1 LQTSPYTRFFSFFGL
16 RENPFAVSP
25 DPRYLFM
32 TPRIQEAWGA
42 IEYGIRSREGIIL
55 LTGEAGTGKTSLIRR
70 LLEWLH
76 EQRMP
81 TAFIFNSHLESK
93 HLYDFM
99 LADFGVRP
107 DPRWQGNA
115 LMCLS
120 QWLTERCREGQIPVL
135 IVDEAQGLP
144 VHVLEEIRLLLNL
157 ETPQEKLLQI
167 VLAGQPE
174 LEGKLNRPEMRQLKQ
189 RITLR
194 CKTAPL
200 TPKEAR
206 HYIQARLDVAGAAGR
221 PIFSPDAVAAA
232 HGYSRGIPRV
242 MNLLC
247 EHALIN
253 AYAGNMSVVPARVLD
268 EVAREFHFDRDSYVP
283 AIYSGISDALALP
296 GEGRVPLVRAET
308 STPAIQAMP
317 STASASTEPSN
328 ALPLPEGVAPLPE
341 IQTTP
346 SAASAL
352 AGPLK
357 TFPLYEAVA
366 PPQAIPVTNQA
377 AVNQPQLN
385 EHVVHA
391 ADDSTATIFP
401 PAARQAVKKVAT
413 GPRRRKPPLSSRLL
427 ATFSD
432 NWPKTLLSPSLK
444 SKLRKQSHDFR
455 RALRHIWSDVS
466 DERRLRRI
474 KATVESQSERGLR
487 RLSATFS
494 KAQLSL
500 EHQWKNAA
508 PIWQRTKASLLHWL
522 EQPQRLRRSL
532 ADSRTQR
539 PSSVAPLTP
548 LKVAAWPRVNR
559 AQKRL
564 RKPLPQSVGLPS
576 TESGVNVN
584 VIVMRWLRQPFRAS
598 TSTASPRTATSRNR

>member
-1 LQTSPYTRFFSFFGL
+1 
-16 RENPFAVSP
+16 
-25 DPRYLFM
+25 M

-76 EQRMP
+76 DRRMP
-81 TAFIFNSHLESK
+81 TAFIFNSHLEPK

-115 LMCLS
+115 LMCLG
-120 QWLTERCREGQIPVL
+120 QWLPERCREGQIPVL

-144 VHVLEEIRLLLNL
+144 LHVLEEIRLLLNL

-174 LEGKLNRPEMRQLKQ
+174 LEEKLNRPETRQLKQ

-206 HYIQARLDVAGAAGR
+206 DYIQARLDVAGAAGR
-221 PIFSPDAVAAA
+221 PIFSPEAVAAA

-253 AYAGNMSVVPARVLD
+253 AYAGNMSVVPAKVLD
-268 EVAREFHFDRDSYVP
+268 EVAREFHFDRDRYVP
-283 AIYSGISDALALP
+283 AIYTRILDAFSLP
-296 GEGRVPLVRAET
+296 GRDQDQLPPVSVES
-308 STPAIQAMP
+308 STPAVQSMP
-317 STASASTEPSN
+317 PPASISIEPSN
-328 ALPLPEGVAPLPE
+328 ALSLPEAVAPLPA
-341 IQTTP
+341 I
-346 SAASAL
+346 AAAHQPEVVQPKQDGDVVHT
-352 AGPLK
+352 ADD
-357 TFPLYEAVA
+357 FA
-366 PPQAIPVTNQA
+366 A
-377 AVNQPQLN
+377 AV
-385 EHVVHA
+385 
-391 ADDSTATIFP
+391 
-401 PAARQAVKKVAT
+401 PAAGRQTMKKVAT
-413 GPRRRKPPLSSRLL
+413 RPRKAPLSSRVL
-427 ATFSD
+427 ATLQD
-432 NWPKTLLSPSLK
+432 NWPKTLLAPSLR
-444 SKLRKQSHDFR
+444 SKLRRRGHDFR
-455 RALRHIWSDVS
+455 RSLRRIWSDVS
-466 DERRLRRI
+466 DERRFRRI
-474 KATVESQSERGLR
+474 KAIVESRSESELR

-494 KAQLSL
+494 RAQISL

-522 EQPQRLRRSL
+522 EQPQRWRRPL
-532 ADSRTQR
+532 AESRIPR
-539 PSSVAPLTP
+539 PSPVARATPPKVAP
-548 LKVAAWPRVNR
+548 WSNVNR
-559 AQKRL
+559 AQSRL
-564 RKPLPQSVGLPS
+564 RKSPPQSVSLAS
-576 TESGVNVN
+576 SESGVNVN

-598 TSTASPRTATSRNR
+598 TSTHSPHAATSRNR

>member
-1 LQTSPYTRFFSFFGL
+1 MQTNPYTRFFSFFGL

-55 LTGEAGTGKTSLIRR
+55 LTGEAGTGKTSLIRK

-76 EQRMP
+76 EHRMP

-174 LEGKLNRPEMRQLKQ
+174 LEEKLNRPEMRQLKQ
-189 RITLR
+189 RITVR

-283 AIYSGISDALALP
+283 AIYTGISDALALP
-296 GEGRVPLVRAET
+296 DRERVPQVRAES

-317 STASASTEPSN
+317 SPAFVSTELSK
-328 ALPLPEGVAPLPE
+328 ALPFPDAVMALPE

-346 SAASAL
+346 LPASVSTEPSNTL
-352 AGPLK
+352 PL
-357 TFPLYEAVA
+357 PDAVA
-366 PPQAIPVTNQA
+366 PPPSIATGIQAGVF
-377 AVNQPQLN
+377 QPQRD
-385 EHVVHA
+385 EHVVHGA
-391 ADDSTATIFP
+391 HVSAATIAP
-401 PAARQAVKKVAT
+401 PAARQTVKKVVI

-427 ATFSD
+427 AMVPD

-444 SKLRKQSHDFR
+444 SKLRKHSHDLR
-455 RALRHIWSDVS
+455 RSLRHIWSDVS
-466 DERRLRRI
+466 DERRLRKI
-474 KATVESQSERGLR
+474 KTVVESQSERGLR
-487 RLSATFS
+487 QLSATFS
-494 KAQLSL
+494 KTRVSL
-500 EHQWKNAA
+500 EDQWKNAA
-508 PIWQRTKASLLHWL
+508 PIWQRTRASLLHWL
-522 EQPQRLRRSL
+522 EQPQRLRRSA
-532 ADSRTQR
+532 ADSRTQQT
-539 PSSVAPLTP
+539 SSIAPLTP
-548 LKVAAWPRVNR
+548 LKVAAWPKANR

-564 RKPLPQSVGLPS
+564 RKSLPQSVGLPS
-576 TESGVNVN
+576 SESGVNVN

-598 TSTASPRTATSRNR
+598 TSTHSPRTATSRNR

>member
-1 LQTSPYTRFFSFFGL
+1 LQTNPYTRFFSFFGL

-76 EQRMP
+76 EHKMP

-115 LMCLS
+115 LMCLG
-120 QWLTERCREGQIPVL
+120 QWLPERCREGQIPVL

-144 VHVLEEIRLLLNL
+144 LHVLEEIRLLLNL
-157 ETPQEKLLQI
+157 ETSQEKLLQI

-174 LEGKLNRPEMRQLKQ
+174 LEEKLNRPEMRQLKQ

-221 PIFSPDAVAAA
+221 PIFSPDAVIAA

-253 AYAGNMSVVPARVLD
+253 AYAGNISVVPARVLD

-283 AIYSGISDALALP
+283 AIYSGITDALALP
-296 GEGRVPLVRAET
+296 YQERVVPVPTE
-308 STPAIQAMP
+308 SPMPAIQAVP
-317 STASASTEPSN
+317 PTASIWTEPLN
-328 ALPLPEGVAPLPE
+328 ALPLPGAVVPLPE
-341 IQTTP
+341 IQTMP
-346 SAASAL
+346 SL
-352 AGPLK
+352 ACVSTDPSNTL
-357 TFPLYEAVA
+357 PPPERVA
-366 PPQAIPVTNQA
+366 PLPAIA
-377 AVNQPQLN
+377 AAQQPAAFQPQRN
-385 EHVVHA
+385 EHAVHA
-391 ADDSTATIFP
+391 ADVSTATVV
-401 PAARQAVKKVAT
+401 PAARQIVKKAST
-413 GPRRRKPPLSSRLL
+413 GPRRRKPSLSSRVL
-427 ATFSD
+427 ATVAD
-432 NWPKTLLSPSLK
+432 NWSKTLLSPALK
-444 SKLRKQSHDFR
+444 SKLRKRSHDFR
-455 RALRHIWSDVS
+455 RSLRHIWSDVS

-474 KATVESQSERGLR
+474 KAAVESQSERGLR
-487 RLSATFS
+487 RLSATLS
-494 KAQLSL
+494 RAQLSL

-508 PIWQRTKASLLHWL
+508 PVWQRTKASLLHWL
-522 EQPQRLRRSL
+522 EQPQRWRRSL
-532 ADSRTQR
+532 AVSDSPR
-539 PSSVAPLTP
+539 PSPVAPLTP
-548 LKVAAWPRVNR
+548 LKVTAWPKVNR
-559 AQKRL
+559 AQTRL
-564 RKPLPQSVGLPS
+564 RKPRPQSAALPS
-576 TESGVNVN
+576 SEPGVNVN
-584 VIVMRWLRQPFRAS
+584 VIVMRWLRQPFRGA
-598 TSTASPRTATSRNR
+598 TSTHSRIATSRNR

>member
-1 LQTSPYTRFFSFFGL
+1 M
-16 RENPFAVSP
+16 SP

-76 EQRMP
+76 EHRMP

-174 LEGKLNRPEMRQLKQ
+174 LEEKLNRPEMRQLKQ

-206 HYIQARLDVAGAAGR
+206 HYIQARMDVAGAAGR
-221 PIFSPDAVAAA
+221 PIFSPDAVIAA

-253 AYAGNMSVVPARVLD
+253 AYAGNMRVVPAKVLD
-268 EVAREFHFDRDSYVP
+268 EVAREFHFDRDRHIPATYSTIPDASSLLNQERVPPVP
-283 AIYSGISDALALP
+283 AES
-296 GEGRVPLVRAET
+296 
-308 STPAIQAMP
+308 STPPILAISP
-317 STASASTEPSN
+317 SACISSGPSN
-328 ALPLPEGVAPLPE
+328 ALPLSEAVAPLPE
-341 IQTTP
+341 IQAMP
-346 SAASAL
+346 SPASAL
-352 AGPLK
+352 AEPLK

-366 PPQAIPVTNQA
+366 SLPAIATASQPGV
-377 AVNQPQLN
+377 VQPQHN

-391 ADDSTATIFP
+391 ADVSAATIL
-401 PAARQAVKKVAT
+401 PAARQAVKTIAT

-427 ATFSD
+427 ATARD

-444 SKLRKQSHDFR
+444 SKLRKHSHDFR
-455 RALRHIWSDVS
+455 RALRHIWGDVS
-466 DERRLRRI
+466 DERRFRRI
-474 KATVESQSERGLR
+474 KAAVESRSESGLR

-494 KAQLSL
+494 RAQISL

-522 EQPQRLRRSL
+522 EQPQRWRRPL
-532 ADSRTQR
+532 AESRIPR
-539 PSSVAPLTP
+539 PSPSARAALPKIAP
-548 LKVAAWPRVNR
+548 WPNVNR
-559 AQKRL
+559 AQLRL
-564 RKPLPQSVGLPS
+564 RKLPPQSVALPS
-576 TESGVNVN
+576 SQSGVHVN

-598 TSTASPRTATSRNR
+598 TSTPSPRAATSRNR